1 MMSSLVPA
9 LIAFIAAW
17 VALIWLRKP
26 GRLPA
31 DPPNQRSLH
40 ERTTPRGGGLA
51 IWVGFIAACVWTLPI
66 RPWLPPLLMV
76 IAVSVWDDRRGL
88 PVIARLMVQ
97 LAAAALWFIL
107 DEGSINIAIGLIAII
122 WMANLF
128 NFMDG
133 SDGLAATVAIL
144 GFGAYSFA
152 SAANGNADAPLTL
165 ALPAAALPFLFFNWP
180 PAKIFL
186 GDVGAVPLGFLAAVW
201 GISGWQNQSWPA
213 WFPVLVFLPFI
224 ADATVTLI
232 RRLARGQRIWE
243 PHRAHFYQK
252 LVQLGLGH
260 RGTLALYAALMAG
273 TSLSAVAA
281 LLRAPAAGMLL
292 LGLWAVVLT
301 LLYISIDYSWRKSEQ
316 HTQ

>member
-1 MMSSLVPA
+1 MSSLVPA
-9 LIAFIAAW
+9 LIAFVASWAAL
-17 VALIWLRKP
+17 AWLRKP

-40 ERTTPRGGGLA
+40 ARTTPRGGGLA
-51 IWVGFIAACVWTLPI
+51 IWLGFIAACVWTLPI
-66 RPWLPPLLMV
+66 RPWLPPLLMM
-76 IAVSVWDDRRGL
+76 IAVSLWDDRRGL
-88 PVIARLMVQ
+88 PVIVRLAIH
-97 LAAAALWFIL
+97 LAAAALWFVL
-107 DEGSINIAIGLIAII
+107 EAGSGNIAIAIIAIV

-133 SDGLAATVAIL
+133 SDGLAATMAIL
-144 GFGAYSFA
+144 GFGAYSLA
-152 SAANGNADAPLTL
+152 SAATGNADVPLML
-165 ALPAAALPFLFFNWP
+165 ALPAATVPFLFFNLP
-180 PAKIFL
+180 PAKVFL

-201 GISGWQNQSWPA
+201 GISGWQTGSWPA

-224 ADATVTLI
+224 ADATLTLI
-232 RRLARGQRIWE
+232 RRLVRGQRIWE

-281 LLRAPAAGMLL
+281 LLRAPAAGTLL
-292 LGLWAVVLT
+292 LGLWAIVLT
-301 LLYISIDYSWRKSEQ
+301 LLYISIDHSWQKSEQ
-316 HTQ
+316 P

>member
-1 MMSSLVPA
+1 M
-9 LIAFIAAW
+9 
-17 VALIWLRKP
+17 
-26 GRLPA
+26 
-31 DPPNQRSLH
+31 
-40 ERTTPRGGGLA
+40 
-51 IWVGFIAACVWTLPI
+51 
-66 RPWLPPLLMV
+66 
-76 IAVSVWDDRRGL
+76 
-88 PVIARLMVQ
+88 MVQ

-107 DEGSINIAIGLIAII
+107 DAGSVNVAIALIAII

-133 SDGLAATVAIL
+133 SDGLAATMAVF
-144 GFGAYSFA
+144 GFGAYSFV
-152 SAANGNADAPLTL
+152 SAANGNADAPLML
-165 ALPAAALPFLFFNWP
+165 ALPAATLPFLFFNWP

-201 GISGWQNQSWPA
+201 GISGWQNESWPA

-224 ADATVTLI
+224 ADATLTLI

-243 PHRAHFYQK
+243 PHRVHFYQK

-301 LLYISIDYSWRKSEQ
+301 LLYISIDYSWQKSEQ
-316 HTQ
+316 RTQ